1 MKIYHKT
8 GGNARNFRW
17 IRVPFCAL
25 LAVMALGTVG
35 NIECGFVSVQAGA
48 VTLNG
53 EVCTQRGR
61 KCRAGD
67 TVSLDGRTVQIAEGR

>member
-48 VTLNG
+48 VTLAALVAG
-53 EVCTQRGR
+53 LALMLAWPERRG
-61 KCRAGD
+61 
-67 TVSLDGRTVQIAEGR
+67 

>member
-35 NIECGFVSVQAGA
+35 NIECGFMSVRAGA
-48 VTLNG
+48 VTL
-53 EVCTQRGR
+53 
-61 KCRAGD
+61 AAL
-67 TVSLDGRTVQIAEGR
+67 TVGLAVALAWPDRRDHHG

>member
-1 MKIYHKT
+1 MKVYHKR

-48 VTLNG
+48 VTLAALVAG
-53 EVCTQRGR
+53 LAVALVWPERRG
-61 KCRAGD
+61 
-67 TVSLDGRTVQIAEGR
+67 